1 MTPALSAAVERL
13 EYHNLTS
20 GYKLAHVSCSDL
32 TLVLTALKDA
42 LKDGERLEQGYELRC
57 QMIDAY
63 DKQNAGLIG
72 LAVAHGWPGDEQA
85 YQARLRINQKLREL
99 GFNPRCDGDAID
111 AAMKE

>member
-1 MTPALSAAVERL
+1 
-13 EYHNLTS
+13 
-20 GYKLAHVSCSDL
+20 
-32 TLVLTALKDA
+32 
-42 LKDGERLEQGYELRC
+42 
-57 QMIDAY
+57 MIDAY

-111 AAMKE
+111 AAMKEEQP